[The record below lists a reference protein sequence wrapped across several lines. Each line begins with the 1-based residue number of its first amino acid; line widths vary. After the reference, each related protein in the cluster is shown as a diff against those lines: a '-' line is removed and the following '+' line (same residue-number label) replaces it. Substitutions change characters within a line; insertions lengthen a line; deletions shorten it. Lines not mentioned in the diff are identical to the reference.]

1 MKRPRHAL
9 GRWTRWRRTCQL
21 AVAMLY
27 LGLPLVQLL
36 GVRAVG
42 GNLAALRIGSFD
54 LVEPAAGLSA
64 ALAGQRLTT
73 SLLLGMAPAVLL
85 ALALGPVFCSWV
97 CPWGLISEGIH
108 RLRYRRRPWHEFS
121 PAALRKWRLLILGGM
136 LGLGALLG
144 TPLVAMLSAPRLIT
158 TLPYEVLALRVV
170 PAVTGAL
177 LLGLLLLELLG
188 PRRLWCRVLCPVG
201 TMATVLRSPR
211 ALSVRF
217 ESEACRCP
225 GTPPCQL
232 RCPWGIDPR
241 RMQRADG
248 CTNCFTCL
256 DTCSAGAL
264 AWGSGQGVGP
274 RTGSGATS
282 ENPKGPSSR
291 LVMLRPKERAHRQR
305 PKKPKPAA

>member
-1 MKRPRHAL
+1 MKHRRHAL
-9 GRWTRWRRTCQL
+9 GRWTRWRRLCQA
-21 AVAMLY
+21 AVAALY

-64 ALAGQRLTT
+64 ALAGQRL
-73 SLLLGMAPAVLL
+73 SVALLRGMAPAVLL
-85 ALALGPVFCSWV
+85 AMALGPVFCSWV

-108 RLRYRRRPWHEFS
+108 RLRYRRRPWGEVS
-121 PAALRKWRLLILGGM
+121 PAASRKWRLAILGGV
-136 LGLGALLG
+136 LGAGVLLG
-144 TPLVAMLSAPRLIT
+144 TPLLATLSAPRLIT

-170 PAVTGAL
+170 PTVTGTL

-188 PRRLWCRVLCPVG
+188 PRRIWCRVLCPVG
-201 TMATVLRSPR
+201 TMATVLRSPW

-225 GTPPCQL
+225 GIPPCQL

-241 RMQRADG
+241 RMRRADG

-264 AWGSGQGVGP
+264 AWGSGRGG
-274 RTGSGATS
+274 TTH
-282 ENPKGPSSR
+282 EMPKETPSR
-291 LVMLRPKERAHRQR
+291 LVTLRRKGHARDSL
-305 PKKPKPAA
+305 